1 MADRPRVLVCDAI
14 HETGLDML
22 RQETEVDLRPGL
34 QHAEL
39 LAAIGRYQALVVSPQ
54 TRVDQR
60 IIEAGFN
67 LRVIACTGPRLDNID
82 VTAART
88 MGIEVRGTPSSSA
101 VAIAEHA
108 LAQMLLLSYRAAAQS
123 VDVKPGLAGKV
134 LGIIGF
140 GLVGQQVARRARA
153 FDMPVMV
160 NQPRLTPELALNA
173 GVTATDLVDLLRE
186 ADFITLH
193 VPFRAETRTLI
204 GRQEL
209 AQMKPGACLIN
220 TGHTD
225 LVDDAA
231 LLQALDRGWISGAA
245 VPEYPATSPLAEQ
258 AGDDDSPAQLVRRHP
273 RVVVAPHVTRI
284 LGDRRPEIAVAVA
297 RQVLELVHVKR
308 VSESLKLEV
317 VPVDQV
323 LPHEAIDEKR
333 VRRLM
338 EGLEAEGRLINP
350 PIVTQWNDR
359 YVILDGATRFASL
372 QRLGYPHVIVQ
383 LVDARR
389 DDFELHTWYHAI
401 SSKQPLT
408 ELMFHLAT
416 IPGLQLDPCSPAQE
430 TSVLADPQALCYFL
444 ARDAGVTVARAA
456 DGADRLAVM
465 NALVDAYTRW
475 GVVERTLLTDLSR
488 LLAQFPDL
496 AAVAV
501 FPQFKPETVF
511 EVASRGE
518 LLPAGLT
525 RFIIPGRILRLNAD
539 LQQLKKDEPLAAK
552 RAWFNRFLTD
562 KLARSR
568 LRYYQ
573 EPVILLDE

>member
-1 MADRPRVLVCDAI
+1 MGDRPRVLVCDEINEA
-14 HETGLDML
+14 GLEIL
-22 RQETEVDLRPGL
+22 RQETDVDLRPEL
-34 QHAEL
+34 QGKEL
-39 LAAIGRYQALVVSPQ
+39 RAVIGDYQALIVGPQ
-54 TRVDQR
+54 ARVDQR
-60 IIEAGFN
+60 DIEAGFN
-67 LRVIACTGPRLDNID
+67 LRIIASTGSRLDNID
-82 VTAART
+82 VTAARN
-88 MGIEVRGTPSSSA
+88 MGIEVRGTPSSNA

-108 LAQMLLLSYRAAAQS
+108 LAQMLLLSYRIAAQ
-123 VDVKPGLAGKV
+123 DPGGRGGLAGKV

-153 FDMPVMV
+153 FEMRVMV

-173 GVTATDLVDLLRE
+173 GVTATDLVELLRE
-186 ADFITLH
+186 ADFVSLH
-193 VPFRAETRTLI
+193 VPFRAETLTLI

-231 LLQALDRGWISGAA
+231 LLEALDRGWIAGAA
-245 VPEYPATSPLAEQ
+245 VPEYPAGSQPANELA
-258 AGDDDSPAQLVRRHP
+258 DRDNPAQLVRRHP

-297 RQVLELVHVKR
+297 RQVLEVVRVKR

-323 LPHEAIDEKR
+323 MPHEAIDEKR
-333 VRRLM
+333 VKRLM
-338 EGLEAEGRLINP
+338 AGLEAEGRLINP
-350 PIVTQWNDR
+350 PIVTEWNER

-372 QRLGYPHVIVQ
+372 QRLGYLFMIVQ
-383 LVDARR
+383 LVDAKR
-389 DDFELHTWYHAI
+389 DNFELHTWYHAI
-401 SSKQPLT
+401 SSKQPLD
-408 ELMFHLAT
+408 ELLAQLAA
-416 IPGLQLDPCSPAQE
+416 IPGLQLAPTSPASE
-430 TSVLADPQALCYFL
+430 SSVLADPQALCYFL
-444 ARDAGVTVARAA
+444 GSDGSVTVAKAA
-456 DGADRLAVM
+456 PGSDRLQLM
-465 NALVDAYTRW
+465 NALVDTYTRW
-475 GVVERTLLTDLSR
+475 GAVERTLLTDLPR

-501 FPQFKPETVF
+501 FPQFRPETVF

>member
-1 MADRPRVLVCDAI
+1 
-14 HETGLDML
+14 
-22 RQETEVDLRPGL
+22 
-34 QHAEL
+34 
-39 LAAIGRYQALVVSPQ
+39 
-54 TRVDQR
+54 
-60 IIEAGFN
+60 
-67 LRVIACTGPRLDNID
+67 VI
-82 VTAART
+82 
-88 MGIEVRGTPSSSA
+88 
-101 VAIAEHA
+101 
-108 LAQMLLLSYRAAAQS
+108 
-123 VDVKPGLAGKV
+123 
-134 LGIIGF
+134 
-140 GLVGQQVARRARA
+140 
-153 FDMPVMV
+153 V
-160 NQPRLTPELALNA
+160 NQPRLTPELALSA
-173 GVTATDLVDLLRE
+173 GVTATDLVELLRE
-186 ADFITLH
+186 ADFVTLH

-209 AQMKPGACLIN
+209 AQMKPGSCLIN

-231 LLQALDRGWISGAA
+231 LLEALDRGWIAGAA
-245 VPEYPATSPLAEQ
+245 VPEYPTGTKIMEQ
-258 AGDDDSPAQLVRRHP
+258 TLDSDDPAQLVRRHP

-333 VRRLM
+333 VQRLM

-372 QRLGYPHVIVQ
+372 QRLGYPYVIVQ
-383 LVDARR
+383 LVDAGR

-401 SSKQPLT
+401 SSKRSLS
-408 ELMFHLAT
+408 ELMAHLES
-416 IPGLQLDPCSPAQE
+416 IPGLKLAPCSPAAE

-444 ARDAGVTVARAA
+444 ARDGNVTVAQAA
-456 DGADRLAVM
+456 PGADRLEMM

-475 GVVERTLLTDLSR
+475 GAVERTLLTDLSR
-488 LLAQFPDL
+488 LLAQFPEL

-501 FPQFKPETVF
+501 FPQFRPETVF